1 MPRRQRHDKPRK
13 RDLDPHCTVKIGTC
27 THYTLHTTNRLA
39 SASKRAASQRSR
51 AAAGGPLRK
60 GRYGRA
66 AVGGPLLHG
75 RCFMAA
81 AGGDGWADNSEEEVV
96 PLRRKQKLVFLNTNK
111 TGNKA
116 KEGAATATGGP
127 LLHGR
132 FGRGASG

>member
-1 MPRRQRHDKPRK
+1 MWVG
-13 RDLDPHCTVKIGTC
+13 LCG
-27 THYTLHTTNRLA
+27 
-39 SASKRAASQRSR
+39 R
-51 AAAGGPLRK
+51 AAAEGPLLKTAAEGTLRK

-66 AVGGPLLHG
+66 AVGGPMLHG

-116 KEGAATATGGP
+116 KGGAATATGGP

-132 FGRGASG
+132 FGRAASG